1 MKRMWLAIAAVLAHL
16 LLRVPVAEAAIV
28 RGLKEIIG
36 GVLQLPLSTLAGTF
50 SGPPILGTAFGA
62 INGTFRGI
70 SSVAHGALELA
81 ASGVAIAKTVAP
93 FLLPFLL

>member
-1 MKRMWLAIAAVLAHL
+1 MKRIPLAIAGVLAYL
-16 LLRVPVAEAAIV
+16 LVSVPVAEAAIV

-62 INGTFRGI
+62 INGAFHGI

-81 ASGVAIAKTVAP
+81 ASGFAIAKTAAP